1 MKLETKVGLFVTLV
15 LLFFFGL
22 LTQLSSF
29 DNLFKKSYPIK
40 AEIADGSG
48 LKDKAKVKFKGVD
61 IGFVKSVSLEA
72 NRVVTHLMIDEGIKI
87 PTDSIIVIS
96 QDSLLGGKFLDIRP
110 GEAKS
115 FLAPDM
121 LLKREEKIS
130 SLGDAST
137 SADNAFKEMTLVLKD
152 LREILQQ
159 GGKEDLAKT
168 LSNLREFTDLLASI
182 NQEENQTIHNIIQN
196 TNKTLDE
203 FNTMSQN
210 ISQTSDEY
218 RIVANNINKKLP
230 QIMDRID
237 SVALTLDKKLPSVLK
252 KADSIAYTLD
262 TKLPVAMDKFIALE
276 DDLMGTVKENKTP
289 LKNAL
294 VSVDKFFGSGA
305 DTLEKVDK
313 YFDTAI
319 KSELAVEMR
328 TDQIMGDGGYAKTY
342 VDLALKPD
350 ATRYY
355 MIGAT
360 TGPDFSSNPSDPKGY
375 IGNKDHDEG
384 KMRISAQYGKRFDDI
399 LFRIGLIENQGGL
412 GVDFFGYNDTLKLST
427 NLYDFNAVN
436 DVRGTNPNLSATAR
450 YQFFK
455 HVNAYVGANNV
466 LNKDATN
473 FSVGLGISFV
483 DNDLKNLLGVAASAS
498 K

>member
-15 LLFFFGL
+15 LFFFIGL

-29 DNLFKKSYPIK
+29 DNLFKKSYSIQ

-61 IGFVKSVSLEA
+61 IGFVQSVSLEG
-72 NRVVTHLMIDEGIKI
+72 NRVLASLMIDEGVKI
-87 PTDSIIVIS
+87 PNDSVIVIS

-110 GEAKS
+110 GQSKS
-115 FLAPDM
+115 FLTPNM
-121 LLKREEKIS
+121 LLKKEERVS
-130 SLGDAST
+130 TLGDAST

-152 LREILQQ
+152 IREVLQS
-159 GGKEDLAKT
+159 GGKEDLSKT
-168 LSNLREFTDLLASI
+168 LSNLREFSDFLASI
-182 NQEENQTIHNIIQN
+182 NREDNQTIHQIIQN

-203 FNTMSQN
+203 FSAMSQN

-218 RIVANNINKKLP
+218 RMVALNINRQLP
-230 QIMDRID
+230 KVMNNID
-237 SVALTLDKKLPSVLK
+237 SVAKTLDK
-252 KADSIAYTLD
+252 
-262 TKLPVAMDKFIALE
+262 KLPVAMDKFIALE
-276 DDLMGTVKENKTP
+276 NDLSGTLKDNKAP

-294 VSVDKFFGSGA
+294 VSVDKFFGNGA

-328 TDQIMGDGGYAKTY
+328 TDQIIGDGGYAKTY
-342 VDLALKPD
+342 VDMALKPD

-355 MIGAT
+355 MLGLT
-360 TGPDFSSNPSDPKGY
+360 TSPDFSADENDPKGY
-375 IGNKDHDEG
+375 IGNKAHDEG
-384 KMRISAQYGKRFDDI
+384 EMRVSAQYGKRFDDM

-436 DVRGTNPNLSATAR
+436 DIRGNNPNLSATAR

-455 HVNAYVGANNV
+455 HVNAYVGANNI
-466 LNKDATN
+466 LNKEAVN

-483 DNDLKNLLGVAASAS
+483 DNDLKNLLGIAAAAS